1 MITPSQLSAING
13 EKNGFWTK
21 SRFWLGA
28 VSSLAF
34 LWLVIRQVSW
44 PQVLASLQTT
54 DWRLGLLGSLLMV
67 VTWAFFAVRWQ
78 VLLAPAVS
86 IHWSDA
92 FSYIM
97 IGYLGNAVLP
107 LRLGDVG
114 RVMLLSRRY
123 RINLG
128 FASATVVMEKL
139 LDVLTMVA
147 LMGFLM
153 LVVPVPLL
161 IRRGVQAATVTTV
174 GAFVALTLLSRSQ
187 SALARL
193 ESFLSVALPKRVLA
207 TVLDILYR
215 FVQGLQVTK
224 SVGQMLS
231 VALLSLLSWGVASL
245 GLWCFV
251 CAFKLGVPW
260 SAAMLVLGTTNLGGA
275 IPSSPGAIGVYEFLA
290 MLALSVWMSE
300 RSVSA
305 GFATVTHA
313 ANLAL
318 TVGLGLVV
326 GWREGIR
333 WSTITPQSWVGAADE
348 EETLSSTPTQM
359 GRG

>member
-1 MITPSQLSAING
+1 MITPSQLGAIHG
-13 EKNGFWTK
+13 EKNRFWTR
-21 SRFWLGA
+21 SRFWLGI

-44 PQVLASLQTT
+44 PQVLATLQTT
-54 DWRLGLLGSLLMV
+54 DWKLVLLGLLLMT

-78 VLLAPAVS
+78 VLLAPVVS

-153 LVVPVPLL
+153 LGIPVPPL
-161 IRRGVQAATVTTV
+161 IQRGVQAATVAIV
-174 GAFVALTLLSRSQ
+174 GAFVALTLLSHSQ

-193 ESFLSVALPKRVLA
+193 ESFLSISLPQRVLA
-207 TVLDILYR
+207 TVLDLLYR

-224 SVGQMLS
+224 SLGQMLS
-231 VALLSLLSWGVASL
+231 VILLSLLSWGAAGL
-245 GLWCFV
+245 GIFCFV
-251 CAFKLGVPW
+251 RAFKLGVPW
-260 SAAMLVLGTTNLGGA
+260 AAAMLVLGTTNLGGA
-275 IPSSPGAIGVYEFLA
+275 IPSSPGAIGVYEFLT
-290 MLALSVWMSE
+290 MLALSVWTSE

-313 ANLAL
+313 ATLAL
-318 TVGLGLVV
+318 TIVLGLIT

-333 WSTITPQSWVGAADE
+333 WSTITTQSWVGAADE
-348 EETLSSTPTQM
+348 AEATRSTPTRM
-359 GRG
+359 SRG